1 MSQTITHAEMVAIL
15 PKNPTDILAALTP
28 EAVARIHMA
37 LGVAGEAGEVV
48 DLVKKT
54 HITGHPWDRTKFV
67 EELGDLEFY
76 LEGLRQAL
84 GITRAETLDANV
96 AKLSR
101 RYPGLMYS
109 DAASIARVDKQ

>member
-1 MSQTITHAEMVAIL
+1 MTPHEAMVAVL
-15 PKNPTDILAALTP
+15 PKNPADIIAAMTP
-28 EAVARIHMA
+28 EAAARIHMA

-54 HITGHPWDRTKFV
+54 HITGHPFDRVKFV

-96 AKLSR
+96 AKLSK
-101 RYPGLMYS
+101 RYPGFQYS